1 MEYLSFVINSLEM
14 TLALPEQKLQ
24 KLIQSCQQLL
34 LNRVSSVRELAKV
47 VGKLTSSIQAILPA
61 PLHYRHLQ
69 MLQIK
74 TLIAGKSYE
83 TQVTLDQSCWDD
95 LQWWIDHITSWNGRA
110 IAMSAPDLV
119 ITTDASLKGW
129 GAICQ
134 GIHTRGLW
142 TQQEAFLHINALELN
157 AALFAVRAFTAN
169 RTDIHVHLRMDNR
182 TAITYILK
190 MGGTRSPV
198 LLQIAQELWKYS
210 LGNKIMLT
218 AEYLPGVLNQQADW
232 ESRHFLDSSN
242 WKLNPGVFKILN
254 QQWGPLEVDLFA
266 SRTKG
271 QNYKRITDNPLFCVI
286 STINCYHDRNKGW
299 HNGSGKSQLLLSFV
313 EPHKP
318 VVPCTIAGWL
328 VQVMSSA
335 GVDTPKFRAHS
346 TRGTATSKGQAKG
359 LSRQE
364 IINMARWKKASTL
377 KRHYLRDIVTDTE
390 KSCTH

>member
-1 MEYLSFVINSLEM
+1 
-14 TLALPEQKLQ
+14 
-24 KLIQSCQQLL
+24 
-34 LNRVSSVRELAKV
+34 
-47 VGKLTSSIQAILPA
+47 
-61 PLHYRHLQ
+61 
-69 MLQIK
+69 
-74 TLIAGKSYE
+74 
-83 TQVTLDQSCWDD
+83 
-95 LQWWIDHITSWNGRA
+95 
-110 IAMSAPDLV
+110 
-119 ITTDASLKGW
+119 
-129 GAICQ
+129 
-134 GIHTRGLW
+134 
-142 TQQEAFLHINALELN
+142 
-157 AALFAVRAFTAN
+157 
-169 RTDIHVHLRMDNR
+169 
-182 TAITYILK
+182 
-190 MGGTRSPV
+190 
-198 LLQIAQELWKYS
+198 
-210 LGNKIMLT
+210 LT

-390 KSCTH
+390 KSCTHWNYNLNKQTQIRYNSVPPNRVFFAYARHEQYLISVCSWNYNFNAWADEISNFCWKRKMLFLWAPCEKGSLLNSPNLFVSFRFWVELLLFVDKNV